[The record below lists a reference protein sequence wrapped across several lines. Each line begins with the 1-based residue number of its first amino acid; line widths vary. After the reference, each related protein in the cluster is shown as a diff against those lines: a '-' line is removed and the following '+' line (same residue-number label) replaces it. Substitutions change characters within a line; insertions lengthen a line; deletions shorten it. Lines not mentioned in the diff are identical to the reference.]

1 MTSVTLPAAG
11 ATSAPS
17 GACADPVRLLAHQGE
32 AAHPFGQGLGL
43 ETFATDPVA
52 GRDLPLAHGVAA
64 LAEEHAPDVA
74 EPGVSPA
81 SPPSDPRECTGRFFI
96 DDEVLAE
103 EGVTDLS
110 GYGGEDLVTD
120 LFLDG

>member
-32 AAHPFGQGLGL
+32 AAHPFGQGLDL

-52 GRDLPLAHGVAA
+52 DRDLPLAHGVAA
-64 LAEEHAPDVA
+64 LAEEHALDVA
-74 EPGVSPA
+74 ETGSRPGQPAERPAPRGRVGSAAAIAPSSGESPLPAVSSAGPCA
-81 SPPSDPRECTGRFFI
+81 S
-96 DDEVLAE
+96 
-103 EGVTDLS
+103 
-110 GYGGEDLVTD
+110 
-120 LFLDG
+120 